1 MPAGA
6 LRAGTGMSGG
16 GAAAIYAL
24 GPVAEIDRDTFRA
37 AMGLL
42 PTGVT
47 VVTAIGPNGRSGAT
61 ASAVGSLSLEPMLM
75 LVCLDRDSRTL
86 RSVQEAGRFGID
98 VLAADQEAVAR
109 QFSTKLDEPAKWQ
122 GVEWS
127 ERDGIPALD
136 GSALWL
142 GCELQDVVMGG
153 DHVILT
159 GAVADLEAR
168 DGEPLIHHRGAY
180 RGLG

>member
-1 MPAGA
+1 M
-6 LRAGTGMSGG
+6 
-16 GAAAIYAL
+16 
-24 GPVAEIDRDTFRA
+24 AEIDTDAFRNSL
-37 AMGLL
+37 GLL

-75 LVCLDRDSRTL
+75 LICLDRGSRTL

-98 VLAADQEAVAR
+98 VLAADQEPVAR
-109 QFSTKLDEPAKWQ
+109 QFSTKLDEADKWQ
-122 GVEWS
+122 GIEWS
-127 ERDGIPALD
+127 EREGIPSLA
-136 GSALWL
+136 GSVLWI

-153 DHVILT
+153 DHVIVT

-168 DGEPLIHHRGAY
+168 GGEPLLHHLGSY

>member
-1 MPAGA
+1 
-6 LRAGTGMSGG
+6 
-16 GAAAIYAL
+16 
-24 GPVAEIDRDTFRA
+24 
-37 AMGLL
+37 MGLL

-47 VVTAIGPNGRSGAT
+47 VVTAISPKGRSGAT

-75 LVCLDRDSRTL
+75 LVCLDRASRTL

-98 VLAADQEAVAR
+98 VLGADQEAVAR
-109 QFSTKLDEPAKWQ
+109 QFSTKLDEPDKWE
-122 GVEWS
+122 GVEWA

-136 GSALWL
+136 GTVLWV
-142 GCELQDVVMGG
+142 GCELQDVLIGG

-159 GAVADLEAR
+159 GAVTALESR
-168 DGEPLIHHRGAY
+168 GGEPLIHYRGAY

>member
-1 MPAGA
+1 
-6 LRAGTGMSGG
+6 
-16 GAAAIYAL
+16 
-24 GPVAEIDRDTFRA
+24 VAEIDKDAFRA

-47 VVTAIGPNGRSGAT
+47 VVTAIGPKGRSGAT

-75 LVCLDRDSRTL
+75 LVCLDRASRTL

-98 VLAADQEAVAR
+98 VLGVKQEAVAR
-109 QFSTKLDEPAKWQ
+109 QFSTKLDEPDKWE
-122 GVEWS
+122 GVEWA
-127 ERDGIPALD
+127 EREGIPALD
-136 GSALWL
+136 GTVLWV
-142 GCELQDVVMGG
+142 GCELQDVLMGG

-159 GAVADLEAR
+159 GAVTALELR
-168 DGEPLIHHRGAY
+168 GGEPLIHYRGAY

>member
-1 MPAGA
+1 M
-6 LRAGTGMSGG
+6 
-16 GAAAIYAL
+16 
-24 GPVAEIDRDTFRA
+24 AEIDTDAFRDA
-37 AMGLL
+37 LGML

-75 LVCLDRDSRTL
+75 LVCLDRGSRTL

-98 VLAADQEAVAR
+98 VLAADQETVAR
-109 QFSTKLDEPAKWQ
+109 QFSTKLDEPEKWQ

-127 ERDGIPALD
+127 ERNGIPSLA
-136 GSALWL
+136 GSVLWI
-142 GCELQDVVMGG
+142 GCELQDVLIGG

-159 GAVADLEAR
+159 GAVADLDAR
-168 DGEPLIHHRGAY
+168 GGEPLIHHRGAY

>member
-1 MPAGA
+1 M
-6 LRAGTGMSGG
+6 
-16 GAAAIYAL
+16 
-24 GPVAEIDRDTFRA
+24 AEIDRDSFRE

-47 VVTAIGPNGRSGAT
+47 VVTAIGPKGRSGAT
-61 ASAVGSLSLEPMLM
+61 ASAVGSLSLDPMLM
-75 LVCLDRDSRTL
+75 LACLDRGSRTL

-98 VLAADQEAVAR
+98 VLAAAQEPIAR
-109 QFSTKLDEPAKWQ
+109 QFSTKADEAEKWN

-136 GSALWL
+136 GSVLWV
-142 GCELQDVVMGG
+142 GCELQDVLMGG

-159 GAVADLEAR
+159 GAVASLEAR
-168 DGEPLIHHRGAY
+168 GGDPLIHHRGSY
-180 RGLG
+180 RTL

>member
-1 MPAGA
+1 VP
-6 LRAGTGMSGG
+6 
-16 GAAAIYAL
+16 
-24 GPVAEIDRDTFRA
+24 EIDTDSFRSA
-37 AMGLL
+37 VGLL

-61 ASAVGSLSLEPMLM
+61 ASAVGSLSLDPMLM
-75 LVCLDRDSRTL
+75 LVCLDRGSRTL
-86 RSVQEAGRFGID
+86 RSVQAAGGFGIN
-98 VLAADQEAVAR
+98 VLAAGQEAVAR
-109 QFSTKLDEPAKWQ
+109 QFSTKLEEADKWE
-122 GVEWS
+122 GIESS

-136 GSALWL
+136 GTVLWI
-142 GCELQDVVMGG
+142 GCELQDVLMGG

-168 DGEPLIHHRGAY
+168 GGEPLIHHLGAY